1 VRLPEALFSAP
12 PPQVELL
19 DRHGVPLRIVRPRGE
34 PFNKAAAYAEIPQ
47 ALVNA
52 TVSAEDKRFWEHGG
66 VDWRAS
72 ARAAWQFVRHQRVIS
87 GGSTITQQ
95 LIKSADAH
103 LWHQTAR
110 GAAGLPPRAD
120 AVEA

>member
-1 VRLPEALFSAP
+1 MPRWCQRYQLRLAVLALVGWEIGVRSVRLPEALFSAP

-72 ARAAWQFVRHQRVIS
+72 ARAAWQFVRHQRLF
-87 GGSTITQQ
+87 QE
-95 LIKSADAH
+95 
-103 LWHQTAR
+103 AR
-110 GAAGLPPRAD
+110 PSRSN
-120 AVEA
+120 